1 MNIQDF
7 WDKAVKKTEIIRPRV
22 TPLHTHDV
30 THLPY
35 ISLSESAVN
44 TGDTV
49 VRRGEVTVEKPAI
62 VLPYN
67 APQFEGFDFEKE
79 MHTDGAGRGRFETV
93 PYFFLLRGI
102 QFPAM
107 KYNNKSY
114 SVDVYEGS
122 LSQAIQHHKATLQ
135 QSENVRTG
143 LIAGPEDCWQFSV
156 ILFVCSQVARSAD
169 GDIKRLLDD
178 MRRFDRS

>member
-1 MNIQDF
+1 MNMQEF
-7 WDKAVKKTEIIRPRV
+7 WEKAVKKTEIVRPRV
-22 TPLHTHDV
+22 TPLHTHAV

-44 TGDTV
+44 SGDTV
-49 VRRGEVTVEKPAI
+49 VRRGEVMVEKPSI

-67 APQFEGFDFEKE
+67 LPQFEGFDFENQ
-79 MHTDGAGRGRFETV
+79 MHVNEDLFKS
-93 PYFFLLRGI
+93 FLLVRGV

-114 SVDVYEGS
+114 SVDVYEGG
-122 LSQAIQHHKATLQ
+122 LSKAIEYHKVLLQ
-135 QSENVRTG
+135 QQENVHSG

-156 ILFVCSQVARSAD
+156 ILFVCSQVSRSAD

-178 MRRFDRS
+178 MGRFERS